1 MAATNLV
8 LPWYA
13 RQHVPPVSQVT
24 IGPSRPSTDT
34 DAVSTSLVI
43 PDRVLQFLNALPVTG
58 EPLEWIPAFRNALCL
73 LLGDVDR
80 VTVEVNIGCDLRN
93 PETYSPGVFITS
105 YNSAR
110 SSENEPVLV
119 SSGKVEVSQSERL
132 LEYMR
137 HKGFPTNDY
146 HPPHALNYYLGT
158 QAYLGTIFL
167 WRHYHEE
174 PISKTTLEIIASL
187 ESFIIF
193 AFSDLVARRQYS
205 RPADKTF
212 LDAMESLTGAA
223 GLSRQ
228 EQRVIILQLF
238 GHSYKEMADMLGIS
252 VDGVKHHL
260 KMIHRKTGA
269 RSYTELFAKY
279 FMPRFDLQ
287 DNDDEVE
294 DTPVVEDSVKDN
306 LFAVIRPPVQD
317 RSSEAYFV
325 RNTDL
330 GERIRKFGE
339 LVYDSV
345 EDFARAMKIA
355 PSNVQKYFNGE
366 RNPGLGTLQRLNE
379 LGCNINALISA
390 EGPMFADN
398 DSGRELWKRFGV
410 AVTLEASDDKNDAA
424 SD

>member
-1 MAATNLV
+1 M
-8 LPWYA
+8 
-13 RQHVPPVSQVT
+13 
-24 IGPSRPSTDT
+24 
-34 DAVSTSLVI
+34 STSLVI
-43 PDRVLQFLNALPVTG
+43 PDRVLRFLNALPVTG
-58 EPLEWIPAFRNALCL
+58 EPLEWIPAFRDELCL

-80 VTVEVNIGCDLRN
+80 VTMNINIGCDLRN
-93 PETYSPGVFITS
+93 PETYSPGIFITS

-110 SSENEPVLV
+110 SNESDGVLV
-119 SSGKVEVSQSERL
+119 SSGKEEVSQAEQL
-132 LEYMR
+132 LEYIR
-137 HKGFPTNDY
+137 DKGFPTNDY
-146 HPPHALNYYLGT
+146 HPPHALDYYIGS

-167 WRHYHEE
+167 WRSCHKE
-174 PISKTTLEIIASL
+174 PISKATIDTVAALEP
-187 ESFIIF
+187 FFIF

-205 RPADKTF
+205 KPTDKTF

-287 DNDDEVE
+287 DNDDDEAE
-294 DTPVVEDSVKDN
+294 DTPVVEDSVKDGA
-306 LFAVIRPPVQD
+306 FTVIRPPVQD

-325 RNTDL
+325 RNTDI

-339 LVYDSV
+339 LVYGSV
-345 EDFARAMKIA
+345 EEYARALKIA

-366 RNPGLGTLQRLNE
+366 RNPGLSTLQRLNE

-398 DSGRELWKRFGV
+398 EQGRELWKRFGV
-410 AVTLEASDDKNDAA
+410 SVALEASDDK
-424 SD
+424 SEVVSG

>member
-1 MAATNLV
+1 M
-8 LPWYA
+8 
-13 RQHVPPVSQVT
+13 
-24 IGPSRPSTDT
+24 
-34 DAVSTSLVI
+34 
-43 PDRVLQFLNALPVTG
+43 
-58 EPLEWIPAFRNALCL
+58 
-73 LLGDVDR
+73 DVN
-80 VTVEVNIGCDLRN
+80 VGCDLRN
-93 PETYSPGVFITS
+93 PEAYSPGVFITS
-105 YNSAR
+105 YNSTR
-110 SSENEPVLV
+110 LNESEGVLV
-119 SSGKVEVSQSERL
+119 SSGKKEVSQSEQL
-132 LEYMR
+132 LEYLQN
-137 HKGFPTNDY
+137 KGFPTSEY
-146 HPPHALNYYLGT
+146 HPPHALDYYIGP

-167 WRHYHEE
+167 WRSCNKE
-174 PISKTTLEIIASL
+174 PISKATLDTVAAL
-187 ESFIIF
+187 EPFFIF

-205 RPADKTF
+205 KPTDKTF
-212 LDAMESLTGAA
+212 LDAMESLTGEA

-287 DNDDEVE
+287 DNDGEAE
-294 DTPVVEDSVKDN
+294 DTPVVEDTVKDGT
-306 LFAVIRPPVQD
+306 FTVIRPPVQD

-325 RNTDL
+325 RNTDI

-339 LVYDSV
+339 LVYGSV
-345 EDFARAMKIA
+345 EEYARAMKIA

-366 RNPGLGTLQRLNE
+366 RNPGLSTLQRLNE

-398 DSGRELWKRFGV
+398 EPGRELWKRFGV
-410 AVTLEASDDKNDAA
+410 SVVLDAPDDKNEVA
-424 SD
+424 SG